1 MILVSTV
8 FYLFI
13 KLISKLRKLMI
24 LVSTVFY
31 LFIKLISK
39 LRKLM
44 ILFLDTLH
52 QQGFDPISLIEI
64 LVQAGILP

>member
-1 MILVSTV
+1 
-8 FYLFI
+8 
-13 KLISKLRKLMI
+13 MI